1 MEIFNECMIMLFNY
15 HMIMFTDFCYDN
27 KVQYLTGGS
36 YQASILLL
44 VFVNIS
50 MIVTKVVES
59 YKRKKHLDRLK
70 DQYVLRMQEY
80 REEKR
85 QLAMKVKAD
94 RSKNVEQWKHRRYVR
109 AFLQDKMKVNEEAE
123 PISAPFR
130 LQKQIEE
137 GYKKRQIIVNARQV
151 RNNNIQKLKTM
162 KAHNAK

>member
-1 MEIFNECMIMLFNY
+1 
-15 HMIMFTDFCYDN
+15 
-27 KVQYLTGGS
+27 
-36 YQASILLL
+36 
-44 VFVNIS
+44 

-80 REEKR
+80 REKKR
-85 QLAMKVKAD
+85 QLAMKIKAD
-94 RSKNVEQWKHRRYVR
+94 RQKIVEQWKHRRYVR

-137 GYKKRQIIVNARQV
+137 GYKKRKIIVNARQV
-151 RNNNIQKLKTM
+151 RSYNIQKLKTM
-162 KAHNAK
+162 KAQNAKQKMFQDQLAVIFEESNHSLDEIEEEIKELENQREADLE

>member
-1 MEIFNECMIMLFNY
+1 
-15 HMIMFTDFCYDN
+15 
-27 KVQYLTGGS
+27 
-36 YQASILLL
+36 
-44 VFVNIS
+44 

-80 REEKR
+80 REKKR
-85 QLAMKVKAD
+85 QLAMKIKAD
-94 RSKNVEQWKHRRYVR
+94 RQKIVEQWKHRRYVR

-137 GYKKRQIIVNARQV
+137 GYKKRKIIVNARQV
-151 RNNNIQKLKTM
+151 RSYNIQKLKTM
-162 KAHNAK
+162 KAQNAKQKMFQDQLAVIFEESNHSLDEIEEEIKELENQREADLEKD